1 MKSLIM
7 TYKYGLSSKHDSTR
21 AVLFWLVGLMDECL
35 CVCSWPAAL
44 NETRVQ
50 TNVTDVMTVQQPG
63 EKAFQTQTIT
73 SMRTRAELPL

>member
-1 MKSLIM
+1 MVSPPNM
-7 TYKYGLSSKHDSTR
+7 TVQEQFYFGL
-21 AVLFWLVGLMDECL
+21 LVSWMSVCV